1 MRDVLVPLVI
11 AESVVCIA
19 MALAIVVI
27 LGALA

>member
-19 MALAIVVI
+19 MVISIVVI
-27 LGALA
+27 LGALT